1 MSANKR
7 MKRLTAFDA
16 PLVLTTK
23 RKRAT
28 VSYAEV
34 EDDMSFTSDDEAA
47 TPKVETAPTDS
58 DDDDD
63 DDDDDVFSSSRKV
76 RRLL

>member
-16 PLVLTTK
+16 PLVLITK

-63 DDDDDVFSSSRKV
+63 DDDDVFSSSRKV

>member
-1 MSANKR
+1 MSAKKCT
-7 MKRLTAFDA
+7 KRLTAFDA
-16 PLVLTTK
+16 PPVLTTK

-34 EDDMSFTSDDEAA
+34 ENDMSFTSDDEAA

-58 DDDDD
+58 DDEDDD
-63 DDDDDVFSSSRKV
+63 DAFSSGRKV